1 MKRAGI
7 FLRVSTEDQDYNNQR
22 FHLDEIAKFR
32 GYEIYKYYKSV
43 ISAYHVKSSVYLKE
57 ALEDARQG
65 KIDTL
70 FIWSLDRLSR
80 RGVNATLN
88 ILKQF
93 SEYNVQIVSYKEEW
107 IETFTQDNSIR
118 ELLISMISFVAGWES
133 ERNRART
140 QTAMDRLKAEDKP
153 RGRPKGSKDK
163 KTRKKTGYL
172 GNNNKNK
179 NRVGAK
185 IS

>member
-1 MKRAGI
+1 
-7 FLRVSTEDQDYNNQR
+7 
-22 FHLDEIAKFR
+22 
-32 GYEIYKYYKSV
+32 
-43 ISAYHVKSSVYLKE
+43 
-57 ALEDARQG
+57 
-65 KIDTL
+65 
-70 FIWSLDRLSR
+70 
-80 RGVNATLN
+80 
-88 ILKQF
+88 
-93 SEYNVQIVSYKEEW
+93 
-107 IETFTQDNSIR
+107 
-118 ELLISMISFVAGWES
+118 MISFVAGWES